1 MLQLSR
7 LLQCV
12 RIASSSSSSSSLF
25 ASLRAFSNGRRVGKK
40 ALASATSG
48 EAREVGGDE
57 DTDDSADMSHDTRS
71 ELGRTRPNI
80 DFASFEADANDG
92 GMMPLP
98 LRGGLQLP
106 PSQHQK
112 RQPRRL
118 GFSLPSSL
126 SSLPEEVLQATNAS
140 HPLDAARR
148 ERRVRGAREEEKEE
162 EEEEE
167 EGDDDEEA
175 GMENEHDP
183 VDTPAAFPNGY
194 TNHQHNHNKHNNEY
208 DVDIGKATLNNTI
221 NSHNSNNN
229 NNNYHTNIAGLT
241 NPFLGLHEHIT
252 RSYRLDQLL
261 AVARPEDILMGR
273 QEAKS
278 GAFSFIRFESGP
290 QFLASN
296 AKSSTTPRSEETPH
310 NDCAL
315 VVAERLMAF
324 PPHMRHFHSICG
336 RENVPCDFFA
346 DVDLPN
352 ETPVSG
358 EKLLLEMLNYLEV
371 RLEGI
376 GFHQPSF
383 LVLANEVPSPDKVS
397 YHVHARSMGAMD
409 EKTTADDEE
418 GDDDANEHENE
429 DEEADLAGTKGSP
442 RGKRRNNNNNKKAA
456 KAKKGQK
463 QKKIIAFQ
471 DYRVVRLL
479 ADEVNT
485 TLGRTVVDEQCYRAN
500 GMLRCAFSS
509 KIAPSPNGGVVR
521 QKGKRLV
528 PMLKAQDTALQRRL
542 NEMSAYLNTLSEAEV
557 LERTFGTRFAPI
569 TGSQKADTVKDSTR
583 QFKLLRARNVLGPK
597 EAQAVEFD
605 AYGNAVSLY
614 LTEGAK
620 WRRFKMVIEKLRRM
634 PPRSAESYDIW
645 VRVGLALHNFSNEDH
660 VFEEW
665 VRFSLKCPQKYSR
678 ESCRKKWQQFERN
691 PDALNWRRGFNYLN
705 TTVWRSV
712 HRE

>member
-1 MLQLSR
+1 MR
-7 LLQCV
+7 HDMM
-12 RIASSSSSSSSLF
+12 
-25 ASLRAFSNGRRVGKK
+25 
-40 ALASATSG
+40 SG
-48 EAREVGGDE
+48 LD
-57 DTDDSADMSHDTRS
+57 
-71 ELGRTRPNI
+71 RTRPNM
-80 DFASFEADANDG
+80 DFAGFEADVNDG

-118 GFSLPSSL
+118 GLSSPSSLPSL
-126 SSLPEEVLQATNAS
+126 SGLPEKVVQAANAS
-140 HPLDAARR
+140 YPLDAVRR
-148 ERRVRGAREEEKEE
+148 ESRMKGTRDDDD
-162 EEEEE
+162 
-167 EGDDDEEA
+167 DDDEEA
-175 GMENEHDP
+175 REYDEEAGMKTEHDA
-183 VDTPAAFPNGY
+183 VDTPAAFPNGH
-194 TNHQHNHNKHNNEY
+194 TNHHHNHHNHNNKHNNED
-208 DVDIGKATLNNTI
+208 DVDIGNDTLNNTI
-221 NSHNSNNN
+221 NSHNSDNNNKIN

-261 AVARPEDILMGR
+261 AVARPEDILLGR
-273 QEAKS
+273 QEVKS

-290 QFLASN
+290 HFLASN
-296 AKSSTTPRSEETPH
+296 AKSSTTPRSEETPQ

-352 ETPVSG
+352 ESPASG
-358 EKLLLEMLNYLEV
+358 EKVLLEMLNYLEV

-383 LVLANEVPSPDKVS
+383 LVLTNEIPSSDKVS
-397 YHVHARSMGAMD
+397 YHVHARSMGVMD

-418 GDDDANEHENE
+418 GDDDTNEQENE
-429 DEEADLAGTKGSP
+429 DEEVDLAGTKGSS
-442 RGKRRNNNNNKKAA
+442 RRKSKNNNNNNNKKAA
-456 KAKKGQK
+456 RTKKGPK
-463 QKKIIAFQ
+463 PKKIIAFQ
-471 DYRVVRLL
+471 DYRVVRLI

-542 NEMSAYLNTLSEAEV
+542 NDMSAYLNTLSEAEV

-569 TGSQKADTVKDSTR
+569 TGNQKADSVKDSIR
-583 QFKLLRARNVLGPK
+583 QFKLLRARHVLGPK
-597 EAQAVEFD
+597 EAQTVEFD

-620 WRRFKMVIEKLRRM
+620 WRRFKTVIEKLRRM

-705 TTVWRSV
+705 STVWRSV
-712 HRE
+712 QRE